1 MTERLWFVFRGSEV
15 LIERFPDG
23 SCGVPTGEKPP
34 IAAGNEENMHAVVG
48 LGDVPVT
55 AYSVGDAAAALA
67 PYEWCGLRASFY
79 LLPTD
84 IYIMAGKCAEIVYW
98 DKNTRYCGRCGG
110 EMHKDTDISKRCERC
125 GNTIWPSP
133 ATAIIVLLH
142 KDDDIFLVR
151 ANNFKRHFFGLIAGF
166 VETGETLEHAA
177 MREVMEETALS
188 IKNISYFGSQP
199 WPYPFGLMVGFF
211 AEYAAGEVCL
221 QRTELAE
228 GGWYNID
235 NLPPLPEK
243 LSIARRMID
252 SFLSERGLT
261 LRE

>member
-79 LLPTD
+79 RLPTD

-142 KDDDIFLVR
+142 KDDDVFLVR

-211 AEYAAGEVCL
+211 AEYAGGEISL